1 MARGIEAACWGTAIK
16 DGEVKQ
22 SKAGNDFGIV
32 NIAVTE
38 GKTDDAGKELS
49 TYLKIL
55 LFSGLAHEAG
65 NIKKG
70 DRCYVEGSLG
80 AEIWN
85 GAIDGK
91 PRLDLSIWAFK
102 FERTQIGKNRPRR
115 EHGHEIPASSFRWS
129 STERKV
135 SHSGARRF
143 RRCDI
148 RPEQCETCSL

>member
-85 GAIDGK
+85 GATDGK
-91 PRLDLSIWAFK
+91 PRLDLSIRAFK

-115 EHGHEIPASSFRWS
+115 EHGHEIPASSFAGPAQREKPHVKGRDDF
-129 STERKV
+129 ERDEIP
-135 SHSGARRF
+135 F
-143 RRCDI
+143 
-148 RPEQCETCSL
+148 